1 MRAIE
6 DLTNG
11 GAPQGDRVRV
21 GLEAREVRLVKGL
34 AQPRATSLTP
44 PTTHQQHASVGV
56 LSSHHEKSARATIPA
71 RLGAVAHA
79 SLDALIVLDGE
90 RRQLDANR
98 AACRL
103 FGLSREQLLGRRLD
117 EFIADADREPL
128 ADQWQTL
135 LRGAADRPTC
145 VLLREDDS
153 RVTIE
158 IVAVDELSPGSHVCL
173 VRDAND
179 SGDVSPLGAGSD
191 GASDAQSLADRR
203 NLAAVLDTSDDAI
216 TTSTLDGI
224 FTSWNRGAEKL
235 YGYTAQEAIGQ
246 SLDLISPPGQRA
258 TDHLNWE
265 RLLKDEPV
273 RSLETVRETK
283 DGRTVIVSVTRSLIV
298 DAGGSVIGVASVG
311 RDITETKRTQAL
323 LAAAHA
329 EAVAASEMKSRF
341 LANMSHE
348 IRTPMNGVLGMTEL
362 LLDTELSDDQRE
374 LATQVA
380 RSGED
385 MMRIINDILDVS
397 KIEAGRLELD
407 ACDFTIPDTI
417 EQACSVGQLEA
428 SAKGVALA
436 LQIGDEVPL
445 RAHGDDRRLRQV
457 LRNLVTNAVK
467 FTSEGVVTVRV
478 SGQRAPAGGTRLRIE
493 VSDTGIGID
502 PATVDHMFEPF
513 TQADASTTRR
523 YGGSGL
529 GLAIARDLVALMGG
543 TMGAT
548 SSPGE
553 GSTFWFELELGDPIA
568 DDEPAVARESPT
580 RMAADFDARR

>member
-103 FGLSREQLLGRRLD
+103 FGLSREELLGRRLD
-117 EFIADADREPL
+117 EFIADADGEPL

-153 RVTIE
+153 RVTVE

-179 SGDVSPLGAGSD
+179 SGGVSPLGAGSD

-298 DAGGSVIGVASVG
+298 DAGGRVIGVASVG

-428 SAKGVALA
+428 SAKGVALE

-467 FTSEGVVTVRV
+467 FTTEGVVTVRV

>member
-6 DLTNG
+6 DQTTG
-11 GAPQGDRVRV
+11 GAPKRDQLRV
-21 GLEAREVRLVKGL
+21 GLEAREVRLRRAL
-34 AQPRATSLTP
+34 AQPQVTSLRP

-56 LSSHHEKSARATIPA
+56 LASHR
-71 RLGAVAHA
+71 
-79 SLDALIVLDGE
+79 GE
-90 RRQLDANR
+90 R
-98 AACRL
+98 
-103 FGLSREQLLGRRLD
+103 
-117 EFIADADREPL
+117 
-128 ADQWQTL
+128 
-135 LRGAADRPTC
+135 
-145 VLLREDDS
+145 
-153 RVTIE
+153 
-158 IVAVDELSPGSHVCL
+158 L
-173 VRDAND
+173 VRDATD
-179 SGDVSPLGAGSD
+179 GDVGPPRGQSSGRAPF
-191 GASDAQSLADRR
+191 DARSVAEVVSDRR

-216 TTSTLDGI
+216 TTSSLDGM
-224 FTSWNRGAEKL
+224 FLSWNRGAEQL
-235 YGYTAQEAIGQ
+235 YGYTAPEAIGQ

-265 RLLKDEPV
+265 RLLNDEPV

-283 DGRTVIVSVTRSLIV
+283 DGRTVIVSVTRTLIV
-298 DAGGSVIGVASVG
+298 DSGGSVVGVASVG
-311 RDITETKRTQAL
+311 RDITEAKRTQAL

-397 KIEAGRLELD
+397 KIEAGRLEID
-407 ACDFTIPDTI
+407 ACDFTIRETI
-417 EQACSVGQLEA
+417 EQACAVGQLEA
-428 SAKGVALA
+428 SAKGVALELA
-436 LQIGDEVPL
+436 IGEEIPL

-457 LRNLVTNAVK
+457 LRNLVANAVK
-467 FTSEGVVTVRV
+467 FTSDGAVTVRV
-478 SGQRAPAGGTRLRIE
+478 SGQTATAGGTLLQIE

-502 PATVDHMFEPF
+502 STTLDHMFEAF

-548 SSPGE
+548 SHPGE
-553 GSTFWFELELGDPIA
+553 GSTFWFELELGDPI
-568 DDEPAVARESPT
+568 DGDEIAGVGA
-580 RMAADFDARR
+580 

>member
-6 DLTNG
+6 HETSG
-11 GAPQGDRVRV
+11 GAPDGDQLRV
-21 GLEAREVRLVKGL
+21 GLEAREVRLRRGL
-34 AQPRATSLTP
+34 AQREVGSLST
-44 PTTHQQHASVGV
+44 PTTNQQHAAVGV
-56 LSSHHEKSARATIPA
+56 LSSHRGERPLPPFPA
-71 RLGAVAHA
+71 HLGPVAHA
-79 SLDALIVLDGE
+79 SLDAMIVLDRE
-90 RRQLDANR
+90 LRQLDANQ

-103 FGLSREQLLGRRLD
+103 FGLSRERLLGSRLD
-117 EFIADADREPL
+117 ELIA
-128 ADQWQTL
+128 
-135 LRGAADRPTC
+135 AADRRPLIERWQALLGGGSERPTC
-145 VLLREDDS
+145 ELLREDDS

-173 VRDAND
+173 VRAATNGDAAAPRGQD
-179 SGDVSPLGAGSD
+179 SARAPV
-191 GASDAQSLADRR
+191 DARPVAEVERDRR

-216 TTSTLDGI
+216 TTSSLDGI
-224 FTSWNRGAEKL
+224 FLSWNRGAELL

-246 SLDLISPPGQRA
+246 SLELISPPGQRA

-265 RLLKDEPV
+265 RLLNAEPV

-283 DGRTVIVSVTRSLIV
+283 DGRTVVVSVTRSLIL
-298 DAGGSVIGVASVG
+298 DAGGSVVGVASVG
-311 RDITETKRTQAL
+311 RDITEAKRTQAL

-362 LLDTELSDDQRE
+362 LLDTELSEDQRE

-397 KIEAGRLELD
+397 KIEAGRLEID
-407 ACDFTIPDTI
+407 ACDFTIRETI
-417 EQACSVGQLEA
+417 EQACAVGQLEA
-428 SAKGVALA
+428 SAKGVALE
-436 LQIGDEVPL
+436 LQIGEEVPL
-445 RAHGDDRRLRQV
+445 RVHGDDRRLRQV

-467 FTSEGVVTVRV
+467 FTSDGAVRV
-478 SGQRAPAGGTRLRIE
+478 RANGQTPIAGGTLLRIE

-502 PATVDHMFEPF
+502 PTNLDHMFEPF

-548 SSPGE
+548 SRPGE
-553 GSTFWFELELGDPIA
+553 GSTFWFELQLDDPIGGA
-568 DDEPAVARESPT
+568 EIAAVAS
-580 RMAADFDARR
+580 